1 VTESARVSAKVRIC
15 QLSCVDRVKHFLGMK
30 PGKRIVKSAG
40 EIIGMRMCKGVA
52 ASLVNIADFLGYVMN
67 SDEVL
72 KMLSL
77 AG

>member
-1 VTESARVSAKVRIC
+1 
-15 QLSCVDRVKHFLGMK
+15 MK